1 MTMPTASKSP
11 SPPKTRTC
19 MALIVVA
26 AYVSPI
32 LAQGTA
38 TTTLEEKPANGAPS
52 APLKG
57 KDGKDATTLKPVEVI
72 GTASDT
78 EQRRASTASK
88 IIIGKEEIERFGDS
102 SVAEVL
108 KRLPGVTQG
117 GRPGRGGGD
126 VRMRGMGGG
135 YTQLLVNGERMGPGY
150 TLADIPPDQVERIEI
165 LRAPTAEYG
174 ARAVAGTIN
183 VVLKEALK
191 RKLNEFRAGFALEDG
206 RTSPGVSWTR
216 NDKVGEHTDY
226 TFTLSTVHTNRQD
239 KADTRT
245 RWTDAPGNATVL
257 DQRESGTSV
266 DERNALHL
274 NGRLQMK
281 LAEGE
286 SLAVM
291 PFVVVSEGKSKAYR
305 QLEQAP
311 GGVIEQPYGSY
322 RSEGTGSFGT
332 LRVNAQ
338 WQKRLSDST
347 RTEVRG
353 GAGVSTNDS
362 HSVRQEYSTAGMPSR
377 STDDQSTTR
386 ENSSTLNVK
395 LWNQLENEHSLV
407 SGLELDS
414 NQRNQARTTLQD
426 GIPILSEFGD
436 DLSAATLRVAGYVQ
450 DEWNLNKQISA
461 YAGIRWEGIRT
472 TSDRP
477 GDQASNFSSV
487 TTPLFHA
494 TWRPSESSRDQV
506 RASLTRS
513 YKAATLQD
521 LIARPSLS
529 QRFPNGA
536 NEIGS
541 PDRAGN
547 PDLRPELASGLEL
560 GYEHYLTKGGLLS
573 ANLFYRHITDLMRRT
588 IALEDVS
595 WSDQRRWVS
604 RPQNVGNA
612 VTYGLELEAKFR
624 LDELWDDALPLSLRT
639 NLSLFD
645 SQVDGVPGPNNRL
658 EGQPRGTAN
667 FGLDYRLREWPL
679 SVGASVNYTPAYA
692 LALSDI
698 QHSWVSEKII
708 ADAFIVWTI
717 NPATQMRLSASNL
730 LPRDYLTSS
739 SLVNGV
745 RTQINES
752 TGTSS
757 TNWGLRLELKI

>member
-1 MTMPTASKSP
+1 MPTASNTP
-11 SPPKTRTC
+11 IAPLARTC
-19 MALIVVA
+19 LAMLIA
-26 AYVSPI
+26 SAFATPI
-32 LAQGTA
+32 LAQGTPA
-38 TTTLEEKPANGAPS
+38 TTAAPEEKPANAAAAAPVKS
-52 APLKG
+52 
-57 KDGKDATTLKPVEVI
+57 KDSKETTTLKPVEVI
-72 GTASDT
+72 GTANDT

-88 IIIGKEEIERFGDS
+88 IIIGKEEIERYGDN

-150 TLADIPPDQVERIEI
+150 SLGDIPPDQVERIEI

-191 RKLNEFRAGFALEDG
+191 RKLNEFRTGVGVESG
-206 RTSPGVSWTR
+206 RASPVVSWTR
-216 NDKVGEHTDY
+216 NDKASEDTDY
-226 TFTLSTVHTNRQD
+226 TFTVSAMHTNRQD
-239 KADTRT
+239 DADSRT
-245 RWTDAPGNATVL
+245 RWVDAPGNTIVL
-257 DQRESGTSV
+257 DQHETGTSV
-266 DERNALHL
+266 DERNGLHL
-274 NGRLQMK
+274 NGRIQMK
-281 LAEGE
+281 LGDGE
-286 SLAVM
+286 TLALM
-291 PFVVVSEGKSKAYR
+291 PFLVFSEGKSR
-305 QLEQAP
+305 GHRTLVQAP
-311 GGVIEQPYGSY
+311 GGVIEQPYGSFQ
-322 RSEGTGSFGT
+322 SAGTGSFGT

-362 HSVRQEYSTAGMPSR
+362 HSVRQEFSTTGLPSR
-377 STDDQSTTR
+377 STDDQLTTR
-386 ENSSTLNVK
+386 ENSSTLNAK
-395 LWNQLENEHSLV
+395 LWHQLANEHSLV
-407 SGLELDS
+407 GGLELDS

-426 GIPILSEFGD
+426 GLPILNEFGD
-436 DLSAATLRVAGYVQ
+436 DLSAATLRMAGYVQ
-450 DEWNLNKQISA
+450 DEWNVNKQISA

-472 TSDRP
+472 TSDRENY
-477 GDQASNFSSV
+477 QANNFSSV

-494 TWRPSESSRDQV
+494 TWRPTENSRDQV

-529 QRFPNGA
+529 QRFPSGA

-573 ANLFYRHITDLMRRT
+573 ANVFYRNISDLMRRT
-588 IALEDVS
+588 IALETVS
-595 WSDQRRWVS
+595 WSDQQRWVS

-624 LDELWDDALPLSLRT
+624 LDELWDDALPISLRT

-645 SQVDGVPGPNNRL
+645 SRVEGVPGPDNRL

-667 FGLDYRLREWPL
+667 IGADYRLRDWPI
-679 SVGASVNYTPAYA
+679 SVGASVNYTPSYA
-692 LALSDI
+692 LTLSDI
-698 QHSWVSEKII
+698 QTSWVSEKII
-708 ADAFIVWTI
+708 ADAFVVWTI
-717 NPATQMRLSASNL
+717 NPATQLRLSASNV

-745 RTQINES
+745 RTQSNES
-752 TGTSS
+752 TNTSNV
-757 TNWGLRLELKI
+757 NWGLRMELKI